1 MLSSISNQSNY
12 YQANYQ
18 LKNQKQMNGKAINV
32 GISKDKIAFKG
43 SRQQIAKE
51 VVLNKDL
58 AIVVASFPAL
68 ISALMAKL
76 GLDQLKNKKPK
87 LTPEEKIKKY
97 EKKHPQL
104 AQILNQQKEVD
115 TGYYTLD
122 VDVYGKFEKI
132 AVYNAYEK
140 NQESVL
146 PLLEKLK
153 NRYISEEYTQEVL
166 DKVLNGTDDKEERL
180 PATKLEKE
188 KLFKKYP
195 KLTEIEKNYEKT
207 FESRLLLND
216 LKILSKFMENEEDSK
231 ALDMFFEKNKDTKFC
246 YGRRY
251 GRDDTEDHNVYA
263 IDKTLGNEKAMDF
276 MIKIAKKYPEMSA
289 KSFSLITALAGEMDH
304 YEILRNMDNL
314 TNFYE
319 NFKKYS
325 YKGPSSSLK
334 NIVSY
339 ANLYKKD
346 PNCFEL
352 TYSYLLDDYDGNYMD
367 IFTNNFNKIKQAK
380 DLLTSAYEKSGKTR
394 NDKLL
399 EIFDNSD
406 DATKKSN
413 TKEILEFAK
422 SINKNSEK
430 QYHRMI
436 ADGRCESIT
445 KMQDLLPLYEKYPNK
460 EITEDMINK
469 YNDLDRRALDLY

>member
-1 MLSSISNQSNY
+1 MLNSISNQSNY

-18 LKNQKQMNGKAINV
+18 LKNQRQMNGKAINAS
-32 GISKDKIAFKG
+32 ISKDEIAFKG
-43 SRQQIAKE
+43 SREHIAKKI
-51 VVLNKDL
+51 VSNKKNL
-58 AIVVASFPAL
+58 ATVTILF
-68 ISALMAKL
+68 SALMTKL

-87 LTPEEKIKKY
+87 LTPEDKIKKY

-104 AQILNQQKEVD
+104 AKILNQREVAISSNKG
-115 TGYYTLD
+115 TFNR
-122 VDVYGKFEKI
+122 DVYGKFEKL

-140 NQESVL
+140 NPESAL
-146 PLLEKLK
+146 PLLENLK
-153 NRYISEEYTQEVL
+153 NRYIAEEYTQEVL

-231 ALDMFFEKNKDTKFC
+231 ALDMFFEKNKDTNF
-246 YGRRY
+246 YYNRRY
-251 GRDDTEDHNVYA
+251 DQYDTEDYKVYA

-289 KSFSLITALAGEMDH
+289 KSFSLITALAGEIDH
-304 YEILRNMDNL
+304 YEILRNMENL
-314 TNFYE
+314 TDFYE
-319 NFKKYS
+319 NFKEYS

-346 PNCFEL
+346 PNCFKL
-352 TYSYLLDDYDGNYMD
+352 TYLYSLDDYDGNDMD
-367 IFTNNFNKIKQAK
+367 IFTNNFNKIKQTK
-380 DLLTSAYEKSGKTR
+380 DLLTSAYEESGKTG
-394 NDKLL
+394 NDKFL
-399 EIFDNSD
+399 EIFNDSCTPQDKYCNS
-406 DATKKSN
+406 KQ
-413 TKEILEFAK
+413 ILKFAK
-422 SINKNSEK
+422 SIDKNTEK
-430 QYHRMI
+430 QYRRMI
-436 ADGRCESIT
+436 ADGRCESIA
-445 KMQDLLPLYEKYPNK
+445 KMQELLSLYEKYPNK
-460 EITEDMINK
+460 EITEDMINE
-469 YNDLDRRALDLY
+469 YNDVNRRELGLY